1 MKHEKRLIAQHV
13 SNEIADRVDGS
24 DDEVRSEVEEFVDE
38 AVDVDKFY
46 PVTLTVTG
54 ESGSYSQ
61 KPTNIELEYDAETG
75 FSLIAQVLSVAS
87 GNPVA
92 QGSALALT
100 LATVS
105 RKAKVTLSDEA
116 GFVYWIAYQNH
127 DAWAIPKSDLVV
139 QSIEEAEEVEANIS
153 LNEERV
159 KQAIRE
165 LGRKDCINI
174 EQQNADYV
182 VLREL
187 CKSTWK

>member
-1 MKHEKRLIAQHV
+1 MKHEKRLVAQHV
-13 SNEIADRVDGS
+13 SNEIADRVDES
-24 DDEVRSEVEEFVDE
+24 EEEVRSEVEEFVDE
-38 AVDVDKFY
+38 AVDVDKHY

-75 FSLIAQVLSVAS
+75 FTLIAQVLSVAS

-105 RKAKVTLSDEA
+105 KKAKVTLSDEA
-116 GFVYWIAYQNH
+116 GFVYWVAYQNH
-127 DAWAIPKSDLVV
+127 DAWTIPKSDLVV
-139 QSIEEAEEVEANIS
+139 QSIEDAEEVEANIS
-153 LNEERV
+153 LNEEMVR
-159 KQAIRE
+159 KAIRE
-165 LGRKDCINI
+165 LDRKDCINI
-174 EQQNADYV
+174 EQQDADYV